1 MPCLLQSVSL
11 RLKLTDNG
19 FQMLAT
25 VVKNPIL
32 DASKTPGP
40 LLSNKIGFKKL
51 KQINIYM
58 TP

>member
-1 MPCLLQSVSL
+1 
-11 RLKLTDNG
+11 
-19 FQMLAT
+19 MLAT
-25 VVKNPIL
+25 VVKDPIL
-32 DASKTPGP
+32 DASKSPGP